1 MHVTEKRNQGGGNRR
16 GRRNGRGTKAVK
28 EHSAGGVVVRR
39 MDEELYVLLIRD
51 PYEKWGLPKG
61 HIESGEGSMD
71 AALREVS
78 EETGLTQL
86 VPGPSLGSID
96 WYFRFENRLIH
107 KFCDYYLMASPQG
120 DFTPEVAEGI
130 TECRWVPVAEVT
142 EVVAYDNAREM
153 VREAVRL
160 IDVGEADPLLAEAF
174 ADA

>member
-1 MHVTEKRNQGGGNRR
+1 MTEKRNQGGRR
-16 GRRNGRGTKAVK
+16 KGRSPKAVK
-28 EHSAGGVVVRR
+28 ERSAGGVVVRQ
-39 MDEELYVLLIRD
+39 MDEGLHVLLIRD

-61 HIESGEGSMD
+61 HIESGEGPME

-96 WYFRFENRLIH
+96 WYFRFKNRLIH
-107 KFCDYYLMASPQG
+107 KFCDYYLMASPAG
-120 DFTPEVAEGI
+120 DPTPEVGEGI

-142 EVVAYDNAREM
+142 DVVAYDNAREM

-160 IDVGEADPLLAEAF
+160 IEVGEVEPLLAEAS
-174 ADA
+174 ANA